1 MFETGWNLGKV
12 KPQKTTTND
21 KRNKKR
27 TQEQVA
33 YTEKKKRKL
42 NNISKISKNQEP
54 NQLDKNKPKKYAQ
67 SIKDEKLKEHHQI
80 GQNKQMIISKK
91 SKSKNTHS
99 PFADADDFDNSEESA
114 KEVLLNPEKLKNGKL
129 EKMRKK
135 LSEGKFRWIN
145 EQLYTIT
152 GSKALEMFQENPQLF
167 DEYHDGFRSVVESWP
182 VNPVDLILLYLKQK
196 SEEIIV
202 ADLGCGEGKIGLESP
217 NKVLSFDL
225 VAKHDKVIVCDIAK
239 LPIPDSFF
247 DIVIFCL
254 SLMGTNYVEFL
265 KEAYRVL
272 KPSGELKI
280 AEVVSRFSDI
290 NKFIEVLAEIG
301 FKLMKKD
308 NSNKMFIM
316 FDFAKKKSNKTKKLQ
331 SHHAAELLK
340 PCVYK
345 RR

>member
-42 NNISKISKNQEP
+42 NNISKIS
-54 NQLDKNKPKKYAQ
+54 
-67 SIKDEKLKEHHQI
+67 EKLKEHHQI

-182 VNPVDLILLYLKQK
+182 VNPVDLIVLYLKQK

-202 ADLGCGEGKIGLESP
+202 ADLGCGEGKIGLEAP

>member
-42 NNISKISKNQEP
+42 NNISKIN
-54 NQLDKNKPKKYAQ
+54 
-67 SIKDEKLKEHHQI
+67 EKLKEHHQI